1 MTVIN
6 TNISALTAQAGQRAA
21 NKGLMT
27 AMERLSSGMRIN
39 SAKDDA
45 AGLAISQR
53 MTAELR
59 GLRVASRNASDGIS
73 LAQTA
78 ESAMSSVTNSLQRM
92 RELAVQS
99 ANGIYSGTD
108 RQALQAEVRQ
118 LIEEIDTVATRTNF
132 NGIKL
137 LDGSAKSLL
146 LQTGS
151 RAGETVQLNIGS
163 ARAGE
168 LGTGRTPALTGTGAF
183 ETSTANLLANQSLQ
197 TGDLVINGVS
207 IGSSSASD
215 DTLSSDGKTASALSR
230 AAAINRTTAETGVR
244 AEVGKTVMTGS
255 AMTAAITD
263 GTVIINGVATAAV
276 TTTANAAESRER
288 VVAAINAISGQ
299 TGVVAIDTSDNNGG
313 IRLEAADGR
322 NIIVDFG
329 AGGTPLTA
337 ASTGLKAGAQSGTVS
352 LVAENGRPIELASG
366 ETSTARIS
374 RSGFSAGTFERGV
387 STVSTDSRA
396 VATSA
401 LTTSSL
407 NNGDLSI
414 NGVSIRAASANDD
427 VISSTAALSSVKTAS
442 GIAIA
447 AAINASSAETGVT
460 AMANALTISS
470 TTTATTL
477 TGAASVNINGV
488 TINIDGL
495 TTADTA
501 QVRREKVA
509 EAINGFAGMTG
520 VSARDNGLGG
530 LDLTA
535 ADGRN
540 ISVASL
546 TGGATAAELGLG
558 GTSVKGAGTAYAITD
573 VADLADLT
581 TGAVNTA
588 YSTVTL
594 QSSRAIDVSV
604 GSLGFGAAS
613 NFTAVGFEQNSYGT
627 DRGGLKVKDLDISSQ
642 QGATAALDAIDEAL
656 KSVNLDRAN
665 LGAAQN
671 RLEATLL
678 NIESNSNNLVA
689 SRSRITDADFATETT
704 ELSRSQVLGQAAQ
717 AMLAQANQAGQQVLQ
732 LLR

>member
-6 TNISALTAQAGQRAA
+6 TNISALNAQSGQRVA

-27 AMERLSSGMRIN
+27 AMERLSSGLRIN

-99 ANGIYSGTD
+99 ANGIYSGSD

-132 NGIKL
+132 NGIRL
-137 LDGSAKSLL
+137 LDGSARNLL

-151 RAGETVQLNIGS
+151 RAGETVALNIAS

-168 LGTGRTPALTGTGAF
+168 LGTGRTAALTGTGAF
-183 ETSTANLLANQSLQ
+183 EATATNLGANQALLA
-197 TGDLVINGVS
+197 GDLVINGVT
-207 IGSSSASD
+207 IGSSLEAD
-215 DTLSSDGKTASALSR
+215 DSLSSAEKAGSALSR
-230 AAAINRTTAETGVR
+230 AAAINRATAQTGVR
-244 AEVGKTVMTGS
+244 AEVGMTVMTGS
-255 AMTAAITD
+255 AMTASAAT
-263 GTVIINGVATAAV
+263 GTVTINGITTASIS
-276 TTTANAAESRER
+276 TTANAAESRQL

-299 TGVVAIDTSDNNGG
+299 TGVTAIDTSDNNGG

-322 NIIVDFG
+322 NIIVG
-329 AGGTPLTA
+329 LNTLTA
-337 ASTGLKAGAQSGTVS
+337 AQTGMKEGAQSGTVS
-352 LVAENGRPIELASG
+352 LVSENGQPITIASAD
-366 ETSTARIS
+366 SATARIS
-374 RSGFSAGTFERGV
+374 RSGFQAGTFARGV
-387 STVSTDSRA
+387 STVTSDARA

-401 LTTSSL
+401 ATIRTL

-414 NGVSIRAASANDD
+414 NGVAIRAATDGDD
-427 VISSTAALSSVKTAS
+427 TFSSTAASSSSKSAS
-442 GIAIA
+442 AIAIA

-460 AMANALTISS
+460 ATAEAVTLRS

-477 TGAASVNINGV
+477 TGAASLNINGV
-488 TINIDGL
+488 TIQVSGL
-495 TTADTA
+495 VTTDSA
-501 QVRREKVA
+501 QSRRDKVA
-509 EAINGFAGMTG
+509 EAINNFSGMTG
-520 VSARDNGLGG
+520 VTARDNGLGG

-540 ISVASL
+540 VSIASL

-558 GTSVKGAGTAYAITD
+558 GMTVSGSNNAFAITA

-588 YSTVTL
+588 YGTVRL
-594 QSSRAIDVSV
+594 QSAQAIQVSA
-604 GSLGFGAAS
+604 GSLGFGTAS
-613 NFTAVGFEQNSYGT
+613 NFTALGFEENSYGA
-627 DRGGLKVKDLDISSQ
+627 DRGGLRIRDLDISTQ
-642 QGATAALDAIDEAL
+642 AGATAALDAIDEAL
-656 KSVNLDRAN
+656 QSVNLDRAN

-671 RLEATLL
+671 RLEATLM
-678 NIESNSNNLVA
+678 NIESNANNLVA

>member
-6 TNISALTAQAGQRAA
+6 TNISALTAQSGQRVA
-21 NKGLMT
+21 NKSLMT
-27 AMERLSSGMRIN
+27 AMERLSSGLRIN

-78 ESAMSSVTNSLQRM
+78 ESAMASVTNSLQRM

-108 RQALQAEVRQ
+108 RQALQAEVAQ
-118 LIEEIDTVATRTNF
+118 LIEEIDTVATRTNL

-151 RAGETVQLNIGS
+151 RAGETVALQIGS

-183 ETSTANLLANQSLQ
+183 EATAANLTANQALLA
-197 TGDLVINGVS
+197 GDLVINGVT
-207 IGSSSASD
+207 IGSSSAND
-215 DTLSSDGKTASALSR
+215 DNLSSAEKAASAIAK
-230 AAAINRTTAETGVR
+230 AAAINAATAQTGVR
-244 AEVGKTVMTGS
+244 AEVGKTVMTGT
-255 AMTAAITD
+255 AMTAAALT
-263 GTVIINGVATAAV
+263 GTVTVNGIATAAI
-276 TTTANAAESRER
+276 TTTNAAESRER
-288 VVAAINAISGQ
+288 VVAAINAIAGQ
-299 TGVVAIDTSDNNGG
+299 TGVTAIDTSDNNGG

-322 NIIVDFG
+322 NVVISL
-329 AGGTPLTA
+329 TTLTA
-337 ASTGLKAGAQSGTVS
+337 AATGLKVGAQSGTVS
-352 LVAENGRPIELASG
+352 LVAENGGSIEIGSADS
-366 ETSTARIS
+366 STARIS
-374 RSGFSAGTFERGV
+374 RSGFAAGTFERGV
-387 STVSTDSRA
+387 STVSSDSRA

-401 LTTSSL
+401 VTAISL
-407 NNGDLSI
+407 NNGDLAI
-414 NGVSIRAASANDD
+414 NGVAIRAATASDD
-427 VISSTAALSSVKTAS
+427 TVSSTAALSSVKSAS
-442 GIAIA
+442 AIAIA
-447 AAINASSAETGVT
+447 AAINASSADTGVT
-460 AMANALTISS
+460 ATANALTLSS

-477 TGAASVNINGV
+477 TGAGTSLNINGV
-488 TINIDGL
+488 TIAVTGL
-495 TTADTA
+495 VAAESA
-501 QVRREKVA
+501 QARRDKVV

-520 VSARDNGLGG
+520 VTARDNGLGG

-546 TGGATAAELGLG
+546 TGGATAAEFGLG
-558 GTSVKGAGTAYAITD
+558 GTTVMGAGTAFAISA
-573 VADLADLT
+573 VASLADLT

-588 YSTVTL
+588 YSTVSL
-594 QSSRAIDVSV
+594 QSAKSIEVSA
-604 GSLGFGAAS
+604 GSLGFGATS
-613 NFTAVGFEQNSYGT
+613 NFTTLGFEQNSYGT
-627 DRGGLKVKDLDISSQ
+627 DSGGLKVKDLDISTQ
-642 QGATAALDAIDEAL
+642 QGASAALDAIDEAL

-665 LGAAQN
+665 LGATQN

-689 SRSRITDADFATETT
+689 SRSRITDADFASETT

>member
-6 TNISALTAQAGQRAA
+6 TNISALTAQSGQRVA
-21 NKGLMT
+21 NKSLMT
-27 AMERLSSGMRIN
+27 AMERLSSGLRIN

-108 RQALQAEVRQ
+108 RQALQAEVAQ

-151 RAGETVQLNIGS
+151 RAGETVALQIGS

-183 ETSTANLLANQSLQ
+183 EATAANLTANQALLA
-197 TGDLVINGVS
+197 GDLVINGVT
-207 IGSSSASD
+207 IGSSSAND
-215 DTLSSDGKTASALSR
+215 DNLSSGEKAASALAK
-230 AAAINRTTAETGVR
+230 AAAINAATAQTGVR

-255 AMTAAITD
+255 AMTAAAAT
-263 GTVIINGVATAAV
+263 GTVTINGITTASIS
-276 TTTANAAESRER
+276 TTANAAESRER
-288 VVAAINAISGQ
+288 VVAAINAIAGQ
-299 TGVVAIDTSDNNGG
+299 TGVTAIDTSDNNGG

-322 NIIVDFG
+322 NVIVSLD
-329 AGGTPLTA
+329 TLTA
-337 ASTGLKAGAQSGTVS
+337 AQTGLKVGAQSGTVS
-352 LVAENGRPIELASG
+352 LVAENGAAIRIGTADSA
-366 ETSTARIS
+366 TARIS
-374 RSGFSAGTFERGV
+374 RSGFAEGTFERGV
-387 STVSTDSRA
+387 STVNTDARA

-401 LTTSSL
+401 ATALSL
-407 NNGDLSI
+407 NNGDLSL
-414 NGVSIRAASANDD
+414 NGVAIRAATASDD
-427 VISSTAALSSVKTAS
+427 TVSSTAALSSVKSAS
-442 GIAIA
+442 AIAIA
-447 AAINASSAETGVT
+447 AAINASSADTGVT
-460 AMANALTISS
+460 ATANALTLSS

-477 TGAASVNINGV
+477 TGAASLNINGV
-488 TINIDGL
+488 TIDVTGL
-495 TTADTA
+495 VAAESA
-501 QVRREKVA
+501 QARRDKVV

-520 VSARDNGLGG
+520 VTATDNGLGG

-540 ISVASL
+540 VSIASL

-558 GTSVKGAGTAYAITD
+558 STIVKGAGTAYAVTA

-588 YSTVTL
+588 YSTVSL
-594 QSSRAIDVSV
+594 QSAKSIEVGA
-604 GSLGFGAAS
+604 GSLGFGTTS
-613 NFTAVGFEQNSYGT
+613 NFTALGFEQNSYGT
-627 DRGGLKVKDLDISSQ
+627 DRGGLKVKDLDISTQ
-642 QGATAALDAIDEAL
+642 AGASAALDAIDEAL
-656 KSVNLDRAN
+656 NAVNLDRAN
-665 LGAAQN
+665 IGAAQN

-689 SRSRITDADFATETT
+689 SRSRITDADFASETT

>member
-6 TNISALTAQAGQRAA
+6 TNISALTAQSGQRAA

-27 AMERLSSGMRIN
+27 AMERLSSGLRIN

-99 ANGIYSGTD
+99 ANGIYGSSD
-108 RQALQAEVRQ
+108 RQALQAEVKQ

-151 RAGETVQLNIGS
+151 RAGETVALNIAS

-168 LGTGRTPALTGTGAF
+168 LGTGRTAALTGTGAF
-183 ETSTANLLANQSLQ
+183 EATAANLGANQALLA
-197 TGDLVINGVS
+197 GDLVINGVT
-207 IGSSSASD
+207 IGSSLEAD
-215 DTLSSDGKTASALSR
+215 DSLSSAEKAGSALAR
-230 AAAINRTTAETGVR
+230 AGAINRATAETGVR
-244 AEVGKTVMTGS
+244 AEVGATVMTGS
-255 AMTAAITD
+255 AMTASAAT
-263 GTVIINGVATAAV
+263 GTVTVNGITTASIS
-276 TTTANAAESRER
+276 TTANAAESRQL

-299 TGVVAIDTSDNNGG
+299 TGVTAIDTSDNNGG

-322 NIIVDFG
+322 NVIVSLD
-329 AGGTPLTA
+329 TLTA
-337 ASTGLKAGAQSGTVS
+337 AQTGLKTGAQSGTVS
-352 LVAENGRPIELASG
+352 LVSENGQPISISSADSA
-366 ETSTARIS
+366 TARIS
-374 RSGFSAGTFERGV
+374 RSGFQAGTFERGV
-387 STVSTDSRA
+387 STVSSDTRA
-396 VATSA
+396 VATNA
-401 LTTSSL
+401 ATIRTL

-414 NGVSIRAASANDD
+414 NGVAIRAATDSDD
-427 VISSTAALSSVKTAS
+427 SFSSTAAQSSSKSAS
-442 GIAIA
+442 AIAIA
-447 AAINASSAETGVT
+447 AAVNASSAETGVT
-460 AMANALTISS
+460 ATAEAVTLRA

-477 TGAASVNINGV
+477 TGAADLNINGV
-488 TINIDGL
+488 TISVQGL
-495 TTADTA
+495 AATDSA
-501 QVRREKVA
+501 QARRDKVA
-509 EAINGFAGMTG
+509 EAINNFSGMTG
-520 VSARDNGLGG
+520 VTARDNGLGG

-540 ISVASL
+540 VSVASL

-558 GTSVKGAGTAYAITD
+558 GTTVAGSNNAFAITA
-573 VADLADLT
+573 VADLSDLT

-588 YSTVTL
+588 YGTVRL
-594 QSSRAIDVSV
+594 QSSQAIEVSA
-604 GSLGFGAAS
+604 GSLGYGAAS
-613 NFTAVGFEQNSYGT
+613 NFTSLGFEENSYGA
-627 DRGGLKVKDLDISSQ
+627 DRGGLKIRDLDISTQ

-671 RLEATLL
+671 RLEATLQ